1 MKNLMFRTGID
12 GEKVSFVM
20 TDTQIIS
27 ESFIED
33 INNML
38 NTGEIPNLYLPEDK
52 DKIVNS
58 VREIVIQMK
67 KLETVDN
74 INFVYN

>member
-1 MKNLMFRTGID
+1 
-12 GEKVSFVM
+12 
-20 TDTQIIS
+20 
-27 ESFIED
+27 
-33 INNML
+33 ML

>member
-1 MKNLMFRTGID
+1 MFRTGID